1 MCILHLVYSLDE
13 IKVRVYPYS
22 EPHCSPW
29 TDVCHTDPTS
39 GVISEIDCQ
48 VGHMCINDTL
58 SQLPHSVSSLT
69 LTVDKFPDT
78 GVTFSNFIA
87 LKKLSILWKYET
99 DNFLRENQ
107 NKLTDSGLLA
117 GLRMLEELK
126 ISIPTTAM
134 NDTLLLD
141 LINLRILDLSH
152 IKHFSTYKFASL
164 FNGSQLENKPLESL
178 ILKRISGVGT
188 ARDRLFL
195 FQELLPVF
203 QASRVRI
210 LDVSENKALYL
221 YPGLTQY
228 LPHLEILNAHGNEI
242 RYVSH
247 ANEAVCLILELL
259 LHVNIKSLDITNMG
273 EIGKDIYYYGQGF
286 IHITR
291 DCIEQTWGR
300 NKCVC
305 ENFRKSCGYF
315 FPADVNCN
323 AISELTTSE
332 LINLNPVQQ
341 NPVRYCDDFTFLPLP
356 KAMEVFRFSKN
367 KLIYKEAK
375 WNNRT
380 RCFQPNSLTIFDWS
394 YVTFEQSLS
403 SNVLIGLDHLEQLD
417 LAYSSWGYF
426 FHDPHFLQTFPRLE
440 ILNMTGT
447 IIGIYIKNDTTNQI
461 FKRST
466 QLKELYLK
474 SAQISSIPYG
484 EFDMLYNL
492 QKLDLSLNQLT
503 EISFLVSSLWSLSLL
518 NISYNSLH
526 QLTANFTLRLDQL
539 FVNVSHPINVD
550 IRSSPFVC
558 NCDSLSFLR
567 WIKKTKVGL
576 LNNGSF
582 LCSYKEHQQMTLIAV
597 DVNHLTSECY
607 LIYIVTFSVTGIVV
621 IIVSISIAVYHY
633 RWNIRTWLLK
643 FAHSNPDPRNIQF
656 KYDGFVVY
664 SDGDRQWVHN
674 IMLDEIE
681 NVMKLKLC
689 VHHRDFIPGDD
700 IDEQIVKSVHNSR
713 KTLLILTKNFLASDW
728 CLYEMKVARNKLQAE
743 GKDVIIPILLAE
755 LPDEN
760 MHLSVKN
767 LLREKTYLQW
777 ETSMGGQ
784 KYFWKR
790 LELALRG
797 PNKIHTC
804 KRAKG
809 KKTLS
814 FDVSVNKETCP
825 IAKVSPEPNNKVD
838 FQYGTFQGSIA

>member
-1 MCILHLVYSLDE
+1 MCNYIYIYTSGIYRERDIRYIYKLKIRLLCTADTSVRRLKENNTWQFYFTMASVTQACNLLLMCWTIVSIPHLVYTLNE
-13 IKVRVYPYS
+13 TEVRVHSYS
-22 EPHCSPW
+22 ETYCSPW

-69 LTVDKFPDT
+69 LTVDKFPAT
-78 GVTFSNFIA
+78 GVTFSKFIV
-87 LKKLSILWKYET
+87 LKKLSILWRYET
-99 DNFLRENQ
+99 DTFMRENQ
-107 NKLTDSGLLA
+107 NELTDSGLLA

-141 LINLRILDLSH
+141 LIDLRILDLSH
-152 IKHFSTYKFASL
+152 IKYFSTYKFASL
-164 FNGSQLENKPLESL
+164 FNGSQLGNKPLESL

-203 QASRVRI
+203 QGSRLRI

-242 RYVSH
+242 HYVSH
-247 ANEAVCLILELL
+247 PKEALCLILELI
-259 LHVNIKSLDITNMG
+259 LHMNIKSLDMTNMG
-273 EIGKDIYYYGQGF
+273 EIGKEIDYYGLGF
-286 IHITR
+286 IHDTGH
-291 DCIEQTWGR
+291 CIGQTWGS

-315 FPADVNCN
+315 FPTDVNCDV
-323 AISELTTSE
+323 IPELTTSDV
-332 LINLNPVQQ
+332 INFNPVQQ
-341 NPVRYCDDFTFLPLP
+341 NPVRYCEDYILFPFP
-356 KAMEVFRFSKN
+356 KGMEIFRFSKS
-367 KLIYKEAK
+367 KVMHKEAK
-375 WNNRT
+375 WKNRT
-380 RCFQPNSLTIFDWS
+380 LCFQPNNLTIFDGS
-394 YVTFEQSLS
+394 YISFEQSANS
-403 SNVLIGLDHLEQLD
+403 IILIGWDHLEQLD

-426 FHDPHFLQTFPRLE
+426 FHDPHFLQTLPKLE

-461 FKRST
+461 FKRSIHMT
-466 QLKELYLK
+466 ELYLK

-503 EISFLVSSLWSLSLL
+503 EISFLVSSLWSLSLF
-518 NISYNSLH
+518 NISYNSIN
-526 QLTANFTLRLDQL
+526 QLTTNFTDQL
-539 FVNVSHPINVD
+539 DHLLLNVSHPINID

-576 LNNGSF
+576 LYKGSF
-582 LCSYKEHQQMTLIAV
+582 LCSYKGHQEMTLIAV
-597 DVNHLTSECY
+597 DMNHLTSECY
-607 LIYIVTFSVTGIVV
+607 LIYIATISLAGIVV

-664 SDGDRQWVHN
+664 SDEDRQWVHN

-700 IDEQIVKSVHNSR
+700 IDEQIVKSVDNSR
-713 KTLLILTKNFLASDW
+713 
-728 CLYEMKVARNKLQAE
+728 
-743 GKDVIIPILLAE
+743 
-755 LPDEN
+755 
-760 MHLSVKN
+760 
-767 LLREKTYLQW
+767 
-777 ETSMGGQ
+777 
-784 KYFWKR
+784 
-790 LELALRG
+790 
-797 PNKIHTC
+797 
-804 KRAKG
+804 
-809 KKTLS
+809 
-814 FDVSVNKETCP
+814 
-825 IAKVSPEPNNKVD
+825 
-838 FQYGTFQGSIA
+838 